1 MSSKN
6 RPVTF
11 SAEVDYSTLKMTI
24 EIETYRE
31 YFIYSLQLS
40 NHLVALLQQNSGISD
55 ELINDSLGRLLLV
68 DNGGNL
74 AHQVGTGI
82 VQSVIIDIIGQVL
95 HIVLDG
101 DDTLS
106 GELLNLIVAVLL
118 PVDDVRVLANTEGT
132 TLYPLLA
139 A

>member
-1 MSSKN
+1 
-6 RPVTF
+6 
-11 SAEVDYSTLKMTI
+11 MTI

-55 ELINDSLGRLLLV
+55 KLINDSLGRLLLV

-118 PVDDVRVLANTEGT
+118 PVDDVRILANTEGT

>member
-1 MSSKN
+1 MSSKIQ
-6 RPVTF
+6 PVTF